1 MVRDKIAVSGTVRG
15 IGCGVK
21 VLFLDHYGV
30 LCLSARPVTRT
41 KFSMPTGDEFA
52 GTGKTVFSDFD
63 PAAVAVL
70 NDIIQQTG
78 AEIVISSDWKRET
91 TLSGM
96 CEFYQKQ
103 GIEKMPLA
111 YTAWLPGAATYH
123 EQRASEITAWLD
135 QHPETTHWAAVD
147 DLYMATWLTNFAWAK
162 HPHLGINDPLVQ
174 EQILELIRL
183 GAVPAPYS

>member
-1 MVRDKIAVSGTVRG
+1 M
-15 IGCGVK
+15 K

-30 LCLSARPVTRT
+30 LCLSTKPVTRT
-41 KFSMPTGDEFA
+41 EFSMPTSDEFA
-52 GTGKTVFSDFD
+52 DTGITFFSDFD
-63 PAAVAVL
+63 SDAVAVL

-103 GIEKMPLA
+103 GIKKMPLA
-111 YTAWLPGAATYH
+111 YTDWMPGAATYH
-123 EQRASEITAWLD
+123 EQRAGEINAWLD
-135 QHPETTHWAAVD
+135 QHPEITHWCAVD

-162 HPHLGINDPLVQ
+162 CVDQGIKDPAVQDQIIQLLVTQ
-174 EQILELIRL
+174 DLEFN
-183 GAVPAPYS
+183 

>member
-1 MVRDKIAVSGTVRG
+1 M
-15 IGCGVK
+15 
-21 VLFLDHYGV
+21 
-30 LCLSARPVTRT
+30 
-41 KFSMPTGDEFA
+41 
-52 GTGKTVFSDFD
+52 
-63 PAAVAVL
+63 AAL

-111 YTAWLPGAATYH
+111 YTDWLPGAPTYH
-123 EQRASEITAWLD
+123 QQRAGEINAWLD
-135 QHPETTHWAAVD
+135 QHPEITHWCAVD

-162 HPHLGINDPLVQ
+162 CVDQGIKDPAVQDQIIQLLVTQ
-174 EQILELIRL
+174 DLEFN
-183 GAVPAPYS
+183 

>member
-1 MVRDKIAVSGTVRG
+1 M
-15 IGCGVK
+15 K

-30 LCLSARPVTRT
+30 LCLSTKPVTRT
-41 KFSMPTGDEFA
+41 EFSMPTSDEFA
-52 GTGKTVFSDFD
+52 DTGITFFSDFD
-63 PAAVAVL
+63 SDAVAVL

-111 YTAWLPGAATYH
+111 YTDWMPGAATYH
-123 EQRASEITAWLD
+123 QQRAGEINAWLD
-135 QHPETTHWAAVD
+135 QHPETTHWCAVD

-162 HPHLGINDPLVQ
+162 RVDQGIKDPAVQ
-174 EQILELIRL
+174 DQIIQLLATQDLEFN
-183 GAVPAPYS
+183 

>member
-1 MVRDKIAVSGTVRG
+1 M
-15 IGCGVK
+15 K

-30 LCLSARPVTRT
+30 LCLSPKPVTRT
-41 KFSMPTGDEFA
+41 ELSLPTEDEFVD
-52 GTGKTVFSDFD
+52 TGITFFSDFD

-70 NDIIQQTG
+70 NDIIQRTG

-103 GIEKMPLA
+103 GIEKMPLD
-111 YTAWLPGAATYH
+111 YTAWLPGADTYH
-123 EQRASEITAWLD
+123 EQRAGEINAWLD
-135 QHPETTHWAAVD
+135 QHPEITHWCAVD

-162 HPHLGINDPLVQ
+162 NVHLGINDPLIQ
-174 EQILELIRL
+174 KQIIELITTK
-183 GAVPAPYS
+183 

>member
-1 MVRDKIAVSGTVRG
+1 M
-15 IGCGVK
+15 K

-30 LCLSARPVTRT
+30 LCLSPKPVTRT
-41 KFSMPTGDEFA
+41 ELSLPTEDEFVD
-52 GTGKTVFSDFD
+52 TGITFFSDFD

-70 NDIIQQTG
+70 NDIIQRTG

-103 GIEKMPLA
+103 GIEKMPLD
-111 YTAWLPGAATYH
+111 YTAWLPGADTYH
-123 EQRASEITAWLD
+123 EQRAGEINAWLD
-135 QHPETTHWAAVD
+135 QHPETTHWCAVD

-162 HPHLGINDPLVQ
+162 NVHLGINDPLIQ
-174 EQILELIRL
+174 KQIIELITTK
-183 GAVPAPYS
+183 

>member
-1 MVRDKIAVSGTVRG
+1 
-15 IGCGVK
+15 
-21 VLFLDHYGV
+21 
-30 LCLSARPVTRT
+30 
-41 KFSMPTGDEFA
+41 MPTSDEFA
-52 GTGKTVFSDFD
+52 DTGITFFSDFD
-63 PAAVAVL
+63 LDAVAVL

-111 YTAWLPGAATYH
+111 YTDWLPGAATYH
-123 EQRASEITAWLD
+123 EQRAGEIRAWLG
-135 QHPETTHWAAVD
+135 QHPETTHWCAVD

-162 HPHLGINDPLVQ
+162 HVDQGIKDPLVQ
-174 EQILELIRL
+174 KQIIELITTK
-183 GAVPAPYS
+183 